1 MSFSMLTLEQAISDA
16 INNTVPDVPVQTY
29 PRRAIHLNVPCVLVL
44 CDSFEPMDSDGTE
57 RLILKSKWLAY
68 TVVADHAPNADTT
81 ARMLAISVA
90 KAVDDI
96 EGKSSQGY
104 SKASLVGIFE
114 DSFNP
119 DLDGFLVWKVEFDI
133 PIKIGENVWDGTGIT
148 PTQVLV
154 AFGEDIGAAE
164 NYEPTI

>member
-1 MSFSMLTLEQAISDA
+1 
-16 INNTVPDVPVQTY
+16 
-29 PRRAIHLNVPCVLVL
+29 
-44 CDSFEPMDSDGTE
+44 
-57 RLILKSKWLAY
+57 
-68 TVVADHAPNADTT
+68 
-81 ARMLAISVA
+81 MLAISVA